1 MHCITKQCISGIAI
15 IICNLPSSC
24 CTFSGFY
31 NPDAKLERS
40 DKKEDS
46 TTELQKRDEE
56 KACTWPQGLIA
67 DELTGLAEL
76 GLGKA
81 IDVTQKCPWSHKKP
95 YQARKV
101 EQENLI
107 VTNEGNRYDSF
118 CEYVETHYE
127 VQGAIEAAVKVPNKP
142 IETSVA
148 ADLNRS
154 QTTTKQISGEHI
166 TTRTIS
172 FDMNIL
178 APRSTTSS
186 PTTLE
191 ENLHAWVENAHSN
204 MRKSEETC
212 ATETRPSEST
222 FKYPSD
228 TNAYCR
234 DFIVDVLGGATHYVS
249 SITLGAMKYSTRT
262 ISNTVTRSMHH
273 GAVSMTQ
280 GGSAKT
286 SLSLFR
292 KVQRK
297 RENKEEIGIFPGEG
311 EKHLV
316 ELRTPAEAVIRY
328 AVMPITA
335 LVSNPDLRKYLHQS
349 IQQYIESF
357 KRRKFVHALI

>member
-1 MHCITKQCISGIAI
+1 MQ
-15 IICNLPSSC
+15 SSSILIY
-24 CTFSGFY
+24 FSGFY
-31 NPDAKLERS
+31 IADAKLEKS
-40 DKKEDS
+40 DKKEES
-46 TTELQKRDEE
+46 TTEPQKQDEE
-56 KACTWPQGLIA
+56 KVCTWPQGLIA
-67 DELTGLAEL
+67 DELAGLAEL

-81 IDVTQKCPWSHKKP
+81 IDVTQKCPWSKKKP
-95 YQARKV
+95 YQAREVKKT
-101 EQENLI
+101 NLM

-118 CEYVETHYE
+118 SEYVGTHYE
-127 VQGAIEAAVKVPNKP
+127 VQGAIEAAVKVPNTP

-154 QTTTKQISGEHI
+154 QTNTKQISGEYI

-172 FDMNIL
+172 FNMNIL
-178 APRSTTSS
+178 APSSTTPS

-191 ENLHAWVENAHSN
+191 ENLREWVKNADNSN
-204 MRKSEETC
+204 LRKSEETS

-222 FKYPSD
+222 FKYSPK
-228 TNAYCR
+228 TNTYCR

-249 SITLGAMKYSTRT
+249 SITLGAMKYSTKT
-262 ISNTVTRSMHH
+262 ISSTVTRSTHH
-273 GAVSMTQ
+273 ATASMTQ

-292 KVQRK
+292 KAQCK
-297 RENKEEIGIFPGEG
+297 RENKEEIGIFPSEG
-311 EKHLV
+311 EKRLIRF
-316 ELRTPAEAVIRY
+316 RTPAEAVLRY

-357 KRRKFVHALI
+357 KRCKFVHLAYTWHRSLYCDG